1 MSDKLIPPFIIFY
14 LIFIYNHM
22 NKLSSP
28 SGIALIASISVVVVS
43 MVGFTAYKYMG
54 NDTEEIPRTSSDS
67 EPRSSSM
74 FSMLE
79 EERGSSMS
87 EQNENYK
94 LPYQE
99 VSDKNIP
106 KKPYGNVKI
115 IGGKRSKKRKRKNK
129 SKKRNTLKK

>member
-1 MSDKLIPPFIIFY
+1 
-14 LIFIYNHM
+14 M

-54 NDTEEIPRTSSDS
+54 NDTEENPRTSDS

-87 EQNENYK
+87 EQNEKYEPEKQNK
-94 LPYQE
+94 AFLTD
-99 VSDKNIP
+99 VNSGHVRIR
-106 KKPYGNVKI
+106 
-115 IGGKRSKKRKRKNK
+115 GGKRSKKRKRKNK

>member
-54 NDTEEIPRTSSDS
+54 NDTEEIPRTSVDS

-87 EQNENYK
+87 EQNEKYEPTKYDVSSRNQPNYGH
-94 LPYQE
+94 
-99 VSDKNIP
+99 VR
-106 KKPYGNVKI
+106 I